1 MDSEN
6 DRKEE
11 EGKIFSRCF
20 CLLAGFT
27 HADPEN
33 DRKEE
38 EGKIFSC
45 CFCLLA
51 RFTHADPENDRKR
64 REGGK
69 LKLTLIWL
77 QEVVH
82 EADQVL

>member
-11 EGKIFSRCF
+11 ERKIFSHHFCLLLGFTDVDSENDRKEEERKILPCRL

-27 HADPEN
+27 HAAPES
-33 DRKEE
+33 DK
-38 EGKIFSC
+38 K
-45 CFCLLA
+45 
-51 RFTHADPENDRKR
+51 K

-69 LKLTLIWL
+69 LELTLIWL
-77 QEVVH
+77 QEVVL
-82 EADQVL
+82 EAGR

>member
-11 EGKIFSRCF
+11 EGKIFSRRF

-27 HADPEN
+27 HAAPES
-33 DRKEE
+33 DK
-38 EGKIFSC
+38 
-45 CFCLLA
+45 
-51 RFTHADPENDRKR
+51 KR

-77 QEVVH
+77 QEVVP
-82 EADQVL
+82 EAGR